1 MAGYYRHVRRRA
13 PLRVTL
19 VLLGMSV
26 AVPSAR
32 AERARVGL
40 ADATVG
46 GRGEAAVAALR
57 ARPEPRRD
65 LVLPRDTARAA
76 LEAPMAAEAGEEGG
90 APAEGTPRPRTT
102 QLVRAARDAYSRFDY
117 DGALERLR
125 QAELAFATTPPGPE
139 LTQLLV
145 DVNLLAGV
153 IWVDRG
159 DLPRALDAFRVV
171 RRLDPER
178 KALDPGSYRPKA
190 VSLYAQAASPPEGR
204 KSRLSVVTEPPG
216 AEVWIDGQPAG
227 TAPLALGLEAGPH
240 YVSAVTE
247 GSAPRLEKP
256 LLRAGE
262 DSRVSL
268 LLARLAPEERARQA
282 RAALAAERVPW
293 ERGAAVLAV
302 SASLDF
308 LIVVR
313 APAGSSV
320 QAALFDAR
328 AGKLG
333 AWMPATPVEPVLAA
347 LAVELAPPAPA
358 TPLVTTSQGGGDPS
372 PRAAAPWYRSW
383 WVVPPILAVG
393 AAAAL
398 GTLWMIDRER
408 TTTYSLDRWC
418 FGTTCEQ

>member
-1 MAGYYRHVRRRA
+1 
-13 PLRVTL
+13 
-19 VLLGMSV
+19 
-26 AVPSAR
+26 
-32 AERARVGL
+32 VGL
-40 ADATVG
+40 ADATAG
-46 GRGEAAVAALR
+46 GQGEAAVAALR
-57 ARPEPRRD
+57 ARLEARRD

-76 LEAPMAAEAGEEGG
+76 LEAPLAETAQEGDN
-90 APAEGTPRPRTT
+90 AVPSDGTLRPRAT
-102 QLVRAARDAYSRFDY
+102 QLARAARDAYSRFDY

-125 QAELAFATTPPGPE
+125 QAELAFATATPGPE

-153 IWVDRG
+153 IYVDRG

-204 KSRLSVVTEPPG
+204 KSRLNVVTDPTG

-227 TAPLALGLEAGPH
+227 TAPLALTLEPGPH

-247 GSAPRLEKP
+247 GSTPRLEKP

-262 DSRVSL
+262 DTRVSL

-282 RAALAAERVPW
+282 RAALAAERLPW

-308 LIVVR
+308 LILVR
-313 APAGSSV
+313 GGAGGRV
-320 QAALFDAR
+320 EAALFDAR
-328 AGKLG
+328 AGQLG
-333 AWMPATPVEPVLAA
+333 AWMPATPVESVLAA
-347 LAVELAPPAPA
+347 LAVELAPAVPAA
-358 TPLVTTSQGGGDPS
+358 PLVTAEQGGERDRA
-372 PRAAAPWYRSW
+372 PRAATPWYRSW